1 VTTALS
7 QPLTLSADELQV
19 LALRLGTYE
28 LPTVLALPTRYGA
41 VDERAAGLDRAARG
55 LQSRKLIAD
64 GEVQP
69 DLVPTL
75 EALKRPD
82 RELAMRLVTPE
93 GIARITVVRR
103 GRLCVLARRIGT
115 EVTIRLIDHGSE
127 LRDVAMALVAEL
139 PAAKPAAI
147 EPVTAPLSDL
157 SRCLSGTRDALE
169 LADRIRAVGAQPQ
182 AAMLL
187 GTALG
192 SRQAFAEIVHY
203 ALAEKTGRISRV
215 AAAVGVFYT
224 RRGRIV
230 GAPSASPTG
239 ELWTALKPGSNH
251 AIAQAI
257 TQLVELSDERWVTLD
272 SD

>member
-1 VTTALS
+1 V
-7 QPLTLSADELQV
+7 
-19 LALRLGTYE
+19 
-28 LPTVLALPTRYGA
+28 
-41 VDERAAGLDRAARG
+41 
-55 LQSRKLIAD
+55 D

-69 DLVPTL
+69 DLVPML
-75 EALKRPD
+75 EALERPD

-93 GIARITVVRR
+93 GIARVTVVRR
-103 GRLCVLARRIGT
+103 GRLCVLARRIGV
-115 EVTIRLIDHGSE
+115 EVAVRVVGPGTE
-127 LRDVAMALVAEL
+127 LRNVAMALVAEL

-147 EPVTAPLSDL
+147 EPVTAPLDDL
-157 SRCLSGTRDALE
+157 SRCLSGTHDALE
-169 LADRIRAVGAQPQ
+169 LADRIRALGVESQ

-203 ALAEKTGRISRV
+203 ALADEAGRISRG

-239 ELWTALKPGSNH
+239 ELWTALKPGSDH
-251 AIAQAI
+251 AVAQAI
-257 TQLVELSDERWVTLD
+257 TQLVELSDERWATFD
-272 SD
+272 TD